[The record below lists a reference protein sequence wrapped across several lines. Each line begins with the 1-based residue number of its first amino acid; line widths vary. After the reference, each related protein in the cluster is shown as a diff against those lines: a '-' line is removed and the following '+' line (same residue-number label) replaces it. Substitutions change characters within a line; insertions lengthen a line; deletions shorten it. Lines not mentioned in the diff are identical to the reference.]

1 MQMPKELEIAL
12 TMFSPEVK
20 QCVFDWIVKT
30 RIDSDVVVAI
40 LDAIDPDCT
49 ICGETPNT
57 SEPSCKIF

>member
-40 LDAIDPDCT
+40 LDVYRP
-49 ICGETPNT
+49 
-57 SEPSCKIF
+57 